1 MTRTTAL
8 DPMLGRVMLPGEHEI
23 GGVTYRIDGDGGR
36 ATGAG
41 APDGRAEI
49 WCMGCS
55 WTFGSGEPEETTF
68 PWLLQQ
74 RLPHL
79 AVRNYAV
86 PGYGTV
92 QNLLDLKRR
101 GAKQRPAHVVFVY
114 GEFHWKRNVP
124 NLYFIKKF
132 MVGDNRSLTHFQ
144 RGRLDRHGRL
154 SIDVIEVK
162 PELGRPRLGGLD
174 ERLVEPDE
182 YTQVQVTLRLIEEA
196 AALAR
201 GLGAGFSLAHLTG
214 ANDPVLAALR
224 AGGITV
230 VDLAAPL
237 ASVPAEQRWNAA
249 KHPSA
254 PVQRAYAEVLMP
266 GLVTI
271 NASSARASA
280 GTAAVPQAR

>member
-8 DPMLGRVMLPGEHEI
+8 DPMLGRVMLPGEH
-23 GGVTYRIDGDGGR
+23 VLNDVSYRIDGDGGR

-41 APDGRAEI
+41 EPGTRPEA
-49 WCMGCS
+49 WLMGCS

-79 AVRNYAV
+79 AIRNYAV

-101 GAKQRPAHVVFVY
+101 GAKRRPAHVVFVY

-154 SIDVIEVK
+154 SIDIVEVK

-182 YTQVQVTLRLIEEA
+182 YTQVQVTIRLIEEA
-196 AALAR
+196 AAYAK
-201 GLGAGFSLAHLTG
+201 GLGAGFALAHLTG
-214 ANDPVLAALR
+214 PNDPVLAALR
-224 AGGITV
+224 AGGIAV
-230 VDLAAPL
+230 VDLAAAL
-237 ASVPAEQRWNAA
+237 AAVPQEQRWNAA
-249 KHPSA
+249 KHPAA
-254 PVQRAYAEVLMP
+254 PVQRGYAAALMP
-266 GLVTI
+266 GL
-271 NASSARASA
+271 SAIAA
-280 GTAAVPQAR
+280 G

>member
-23 GGVTYRIDGDGGR
+23 NGVTYRIEADGGR
-36 ATGAG
+36 VTGA
-41 APDGRAEI
+41 ALPDGRPEV
-49 WCMGCS
+49 WFMGCS

-79 AVRNYAV
+79 AIRNYAV

-101 GAKQRPAHVVFVY
+101 GATRRPAHVVFVY

-132 MVGDNRSLTHFQ
+132 MAGDNRSLTHFQ

-154 SIDVIEVK
+154 SIDVVEVK

-182 YTQVQVTLRLIEEA
+182 FTQVQVTVRLVEEA
-196 AALAR
+196 AAYAK
-201 GLGAGFSLAHLTG
+201 GLGAGFALAHLTG
-214 ANDPVLAALR
+214 ANDPVLTALR
-224 AGGITV
+224 AGGIPIL
-230 VDLAAPL
+230 DLAAPL
-237 ASVPAEQRWNAA
+237 ASVPVEQRWNAA

-254 PVQRAYAEVLMP
+254 AVQRAYAAALLP
-266 GLVTI
+266 AL
-271 NASSARASA
+271 SAVSA
-280 GTAAVPQAR
+280 A